1 MNKKRWLVAPA
12 LSAEARA
19 SLGGYH
25 PLVAQMLFN
34 RQVTD
39 ADAAQH
45 FFEGKSAHPEDP
57 LLLTGMEA
65 AVDRLRHAIRT
76 GQHIVVYGDYD
87 TDGVTATALL
97 VQVLAALNAVVDRY
111 IPDREEEGYGL
122 NQEALVKIKG
132 QGGQV
137 VITVDCGVRAMSE
150 SLKARELGLDLIITD
165 HHEPG
170 EELPIA
176 LAIINP
182 KQPGDTYPYKGLAG
196 VGLAFK
202 LAQGLIRPMSPRPN
216 ISASDVLDLVAL
228 GTVADLAPLTGENRA
243 LVRQGLGI
251 MNTRP
256 KREGIKAMLGM
267 ARVQAGRVDAGTIGF
282 ALGPRLNAAGRLES
296 ALAAYDLLTAATE
309 AQARPLAEQLERQ
322 NRERQELTRW
332 TQARAREIAL
342 NERGDGAL
350 LFAADPDFKAGVV
363 GLAAARLTDEFYRPA
378 VVASRGEKET
388 KGSGRSI
395 PEFHITHAFDQV
407 KDLLARHGGH
417 AAAAGFTAANENVD
431 DLAARLKDIAEKEL
445 GELDLRPTLRV
456 DVDGVALSDL
466 TQDLLGHLQKFEPCG
481 YGNPAPVLASR
492 RLKVYDWR
500 TVGGEGKHL
509 KLSLTDGR
517 MNQDAIAFGQAQQ
530 WLANQ
535 SAEVDIAYAVEWNE
549 WKGERRVQLNVKSIQ
564 ASQG

>member
-1 MNKKRWLVAPA
+1 
-12 LSAEARA
+12 
-19 SLGGYH
+19 
-25 PLVAQMLFN
+25 
-34 RQVTD
+34 
-39 ADAAQH
+39 
-45 FFEGKSAHPEDP
+45 
-57 LLLTGMEA
+57 
-65 AVDRLRHAIRT
+65 
-76 GQHIVVYGDYD
+76 
-87 TDGVTATALL
+87 
-97 VQVLAALNAVVDRY
+97 
-111 IPDREEEGYGL
+111 
-122 NQEALVKIKG
+122 
-132 QGGQV
+132 
-137 VITVDCGVRAMSE
+137 
-150 SLKARELGLDLIITD
+150 
-165 HHEPG
+165 
-170 EELPIA
+170 
-176 LAIINP
+176 
-182 KQPGDTYPYKGLAG
+182 
-196 VGLAFK
+196 
-202 LAQGLIRPMSPRPN
+202 
-216 ISASDVLDLVAL
+216 
-228 GTVADLAPLTGENRA
+228 
-243 LVRQGLGI
+243 
-251 MNTRP
+251 MNTRL

-466 TQDLLGHLQKFEPCG
+466 TQELLGDLQKFEPCG

>member
-1 MNKKRWLVAPA
+1 MNKKRWMVAPQLPAQVQQA
-12 LSAEARA
+12 LS
-19 SLGGYH
+19 GYH
-25 PLVAQMLFN
+25 PLVAQMLYN
-34 RQVTD
+34 RRV
-39 ADAAQH
+39 ADAETAQLY
-45 FFEGKSAHPEDP
+45 FDGKSAQPEDP
-57 LLLTGMEA
+57 LLLSGMAA

-76 GQHIVVYGDYD
+76 GQRIIVYGDYD
-87 TDGVTATALL
+87 TDGVTATVLL
-97 VQVLAALNAVVDRY
+97 VQVLSALGAAVDRY

-122 NQEALVKIKG
+122 NSGALETIKR

-137 VITVDCGVRAMSE
+137 VITVDCGVRAMTESE
-150 SLKARELGLDLIITD
+150 TARQLGLDLIITD

-170 EELPIA
+170 VELPIA

-182 KQPGDTYPYKGLAG
+182 KQPGDGYPYQGLAG

-202 LAQGLIRPMSPRPN
+202 LAQGLIRPLSPRPA

-251 MNTRP
+251 MNTRL
-256 KREGIKAMLGM
+256 KRVGLKAMLSI
-267 ARVQAGRVDAGTIGF
+267 ARVPAGQVDAGTIGF

-296 ALAAYDLLTAATE
+296 ALAAYDLLTAASE
-309 AQARPLAEQLERQ
+309 DQALPLAYQLENQ

-342 NERGDGAL
+342 SDHGDGAL
-350 LFAADPDFKAGVV
+350 LFAADPDFRAGVV

-378 VVASRGEKET
+378 VVASRGETET
-388 KGSGRSI
+388 KGSARSI
-395 PEFHITHAFDQV
+395 PEFHITAALDQV
-407 KDLLARHGGH
+407 KDLLERHGGH
-417 AAAAGFTAANENVD
+417 AAAAGFTAKNENVD
-431 DLAARLKDIAEKEL
+431 TLAERLKEIAQKQL
-445 GELDLRPTLRV
+445 GDLDLQPTLRV

-466 TQDLLGHLQKFEPCG
+466 TADLLAALQKFEPCG

-492 RLKVYDWR
+492 RLRVKDWR

-509 KLSLTDGR
+509 KLTLSDDRQT
-517 MNQDAIAFGQAQQ
+517 QDAIAFGQAQP
-530 WLANQ
+530 WVASP
-535 SAEVDIAYAVEWNE
+535 SAMVDIAYAVEWNE

-564 ASQG
+564 PSQG